1 MSNNAENDNRA
12 GLALSGGGFRA
23 SFFHIGVLARL
34 AEVGRLHEIEVISTV
49 SGGSI
54 VGVLYY
60 LHVKRL
66 LESKEDSEIKPEDYV
81 QVVNRVEEEFF
92 AGVENNIRTRTFGSL
107 KENFN
112 MFKKNYSRS
121 DRIGELY
128 ESILYKPFID
138 TQKQRIYMRD
148 LKILPKRF
156 TESQEFVP
164 GRYNRERINKVPI
177 LLLNATSLNTGHNW
191 QFTASW
197 MGEPPRGIP
206 DIDKNMRLRRLY
218 YHEAPN
224 ERLKNTP
231 LGVAVAASA
240 GVPGLFPPM
249 AVSEL
254 YPDITVQLVD
264 GGVHDNQGTE
274 GLQDEKCTYIFCS
287 DASGQMGDDNDP
299 GEGALAVLPRSNSI
313 LMDRVREAE
322 LLGMK
327 TRRDAKDL
335 KGFNFVHLK
344 RGLIKPDITWEKGQD
359 KEGQVHMKDTGGVTD
374 YGVDRNVQRLLSN
387 IRTDLDSFSEVEAY
401 SLILSGYLMTK
412 EELKDVQS
420 VTGACRF
427 HNKKNFTV
435 LERLI
440 KDPSDEYT
448 NQLKVAGSLFLK
460 AFQLVPWLKGLG
472 LLAISLAII
481 VLVMLL
487 KAHLNDPIPGTEYL
501 QTWKTLIVA
510 LVTLVA
516 AIFIRQI
523 PGIRWIYYSRIV
535 RNILVHM
542 WTATFGFLFAWFHL
556 IVIDPIFKWQGRLKR
571 LSK

>member
-1 MSNNAENDNRA
+1 MSNNAESNNRA

-54 VGVLYY
+54 VGTLYY

-66 LESKEDSEIKPEDYV
+66 LESKEDGEITPEDYV

-92 AGVENNIRTRTFGSL
+92 TGVEKNIRTRTFGSL

-128 ESILYKPFID
+128 ETILYNPFVD
-138 TQKQRIYMRD
+138 PRQQRIYMRD
-148 LKILPKRF
+148 LKIMPKGF
-156 TESQEFVP
+156 SETQEFAP
-164 GRYNRERINKVPI
+164 AKHNRERTNKVPI

-274 GLQDEKCTYIFCS
+274 GLQAEKCTYIFCS
-287 DASGQMGDDNDP
+287 DASGQMGDDKDP
-299 GEGALAVLPRSNSI
+299 GEGILAVLPRSNSI

-327 TRRDAKDL
+327 NRRDAKDL
-335 KGFNFVHLK
+335 EGFNFVHLK
-344 RGLIKPDITWEKGQD
+344 RGLIKPEITWEKGQD
-359 KEGQVHMKDTGGVTD
+359 KEGQVHVKDTGGVTD
-374 YGVDRNVQRLLSN
+374 YGVDRSVQRLLSN

-412 EELKDVQS
+412 EELKDAQS
-420 VTGACRF
+420 ITGTCQF
-427 HNKKNFTV
+427 HNKQNFNI

-440 KDPSDEYT
+440 KDPSDEYAT
-448 NQLKVAGSLFLK
+448 QLKVGGSLFLK

-472 LLAISLAII
+472 LLVIALAII

-487 KAHLNDPIPGTEYL
+487 KSHLNDPIPGTEYL
-501 QTWKTLIVA
+501 QTWK
-510 LVTLVA
+510 
-516 AIFIRQI
+516 RHGK
-523 PGIRWIYYSRIV
+523 P
-535 RNILVHM
+535 
-542 WTATFGFLFAWFHL
+542 
-556 IVIDPIFKWQGRLKR
+556 
-571 LSK
+571 